1 MTLATEVFLAGT
13 SRLAERRI
21 REALPLFDQ
30 AQQLGYDCN
39 DCAAARWQCWMLT
52 GEFER
57 AWAEGDAL
65 IARGAPDEH
74 RLWDGLPFTGKR
86 VIIRCLHGYGDA
98 IQFLRYAPLV
108 RAVASHVTVET
119 HPEMVSLVRGF
130 PGVDNVISWADKNR
144 VEGLSWNQQI
154 EVMELPRAF
163 RTSLATIP
171 AEVPYISPKPRP
183 GGPVPECVL
192 PRIGLVWAA
201 SSWNPLRSIFLAE
214 LSPLL
219 AMDGLSFYS
228 FQRGPQ
234 RAELEASPHRNRI
247 HDTAEHSP
255 QISDTASDLL
265 NIDLLITVDTMIAH
279 LAGALGRK
287 VWTLL
292 PFEADWRW
300 MIDCDH
306 TPWYPTMKL
315 FRQPQ
320 RESGWAPVVDR
331 LCREVSDLFLRMR
344 QAPVEPASAKNLP
357 KLTRTNTGAVLD
369 PR

>member
-1 MTLATEVFLAGT
+1 MVRPPAPTNGSASDVFFKGI
-13 SRLAERRI
+13 SRLACRKV
-21 REALPLFDQ
+21 REALALFDR
-30 AQQLGYDCN
+30 AEQLGYDP
-39 DCAAARWQCWMLT
+39 DACAGSRWQCWMLL

-74 RLWDGLPFTGKR
+74 RLWDGLPFAEKR

-108 RAVASHVTVET
+108 RAAASSVTVET

-130 PGVDNVISWADKNR
+130 PGVDNVISWAGKDR
-144 VEGLSWNQQI
+144 AEDRSWDQQI

-171 AEVPYISPKPRP
+171 AEVPYIRVKPGPESPLTRR
-183 GGPVPECVL
+183 VR
-192 PRIGLVWAA
+192 PRIGLVWAG
-201 SSWNPLRSIFLAE
+201 SSWNPLRSISLAE

-219 AMDGLSFYS
+219 GRDGLSFCS

-234 RAELEASPHRNRI
+234 RVELEASPQRNRI
-247 HDTAEHSP
+247 HDTADHSP
-255 QISDTASDLL
+255 EISDTAPDLL

-300 MIDCDH
+300 MLDCDH

-315 FRQPQ
+315 FRQPR

-331 LCREVSDLFLRMR
+331 LCREVSDLFL
-344 QAPVEPASAKNLP
+344 
-357 KLTRTNTGAVLD
+357 
-369 PR
+369 